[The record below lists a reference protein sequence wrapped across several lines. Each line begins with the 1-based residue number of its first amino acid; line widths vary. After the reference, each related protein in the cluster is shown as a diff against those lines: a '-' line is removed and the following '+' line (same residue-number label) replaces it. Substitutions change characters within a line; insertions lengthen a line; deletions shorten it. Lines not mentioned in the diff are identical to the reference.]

1 MKIKKESNEVEYNQN
16 KIFIVDKKWINRI
29 KKKAINNPSKKFR
42 TCIHFTK
49 KDLVQE
55 MLIVHTK
62 DTVVKAHKHKK
73 KNESILVLEGIALV
87 KVYDN
92 KGNIKKKFKIGDYK
106 TGYPFFYKMKKNT
119 FHSFKFLSKFFIFK
133 ETTQGPFNKDE
144 TIFAKW
150 SS

>member
-16 KIFIVDKKWINRI
+16 KLFIVDKNWIKRI
-29 KKKAINNPSKKFR
+29 KKKAIKNISKKFR
-42 TCIHFTK
+42 TCIHYSK

-62 DTVVKAHKHKK
+62 DTIVKAHKHKN

-92 KGNIKKKFKIGDYK
+92 QGNIKKIFKIGDYTTK
-106 TGYPFFYKMKKNT
+106 YPFFYKMKKNT
-119 FHSFKFLSKFFIFK
+119 YHSFNFLTKFFIFK
-133 ETTQGPFNKDE
+133 ETTQGPFNKNE

-150 SS
+150 DR